1 MLLLLLL
8 SVAGTQLE
16 ADLDRAQ
23 KEIEQLKTDHDVAIE
38 RKDREVGERE
48 REREREIAEYAHQR
62 QQIYSQS

>member
-1 MLLLLLL
+1 MDQQLRIAVVLLLL

-38 RKDREVGERE
+38 RKDREVRE
-48 REREREIAEYAHQR
+48 R
-62 QQIYSQS
+62 

>member
-1 MLLLLLL
+1 MDQRLRSTVVLLLL

-38 RKDREVGERE
+38 RKDREVRE
-48 REREREIAEYAHQR
+48 R
-62 QQIYSQS
+62 